1 MASLVGVQYL
11 RSTVLGHRLANHSQ
25 AGLRRQ
31 GVGYA
36 PVSEQITVEAN
47 QPILIFTTEK
57 VAAVRHCDG
66 IDW

>member
-1 MASLVGVQYL
+1 
-11 RSTVLGHRLANHSQ
+11 VLGHRLANHSQ